1 MITFEKIRWKNFLST
16 GDQWT
21 EICLNKSST
30 TLIVGTNGA
39 GKSTMLDALC
49 FALFNKPYR
58 KINKP
63 QLVNTSNDKG
73 CLVEVEFSV
82 GPKKYLIRRGI
93 KPNVFDILVDGEMK
107 NKEADD
113 RTNQKIV
120 EDQILKL
127 NYKSFTQIVILGSS
141 NFVPFMQ
148 LTQAHRREVI
158 EDLLDIRIFSA
169 MNNFLK
175 EDIRQSKEMIKSLT
189 LKKSN
194 IKDKIE
200 MQSCFIGDLEDRHK
214 NRIDEDILKIE
225 KLCFDSGILNLRNE
239 DISKNIELLNE
250 SLKDVANSTQQL
262 RKLGSLKGKISQR
275 VSTITK
281 EHKFFTE
288 NTVCPTCTQPIQEDL
303 RLNKISDAQY
313 KAKELQEGFLK
324 LEESILIEEDKERH
338 FKKLSTE
345 ITELTHD
352 ISQNNVRIAGYQRQV
367 GDLQSEIQT
376 LTSQLQNRNS
386 EHEKL
391 DGFKDSLQ
399 VVFSKLA
406 EKSEEVR
413 YNDFAYS
420 LLKDGGVKSK
430 IIKKYL
436 PLINK
441 QVNRYLQMMDFY
453 INFNLDEEFV
463 ETIQSPIHDK
473 FTYSSFSEGEKMRID
488 LALLFAW
495 REVARFKNSANTNL
509 LILDEV
515 FDSSLDTVGTDEFTK
530 IIRFVIQD
538 ANTFVI
544 SHKSDMLDKF
554 NNVVEFSKRGGFS
567 YMSEKTSVEG

>member
-1 MITFEKIRWKNFLST
+1 M
-16 GDQWT
+16 
-21 EICLNKSST
+21 
-30 TLIVGTNGA
+30 
-39 GKSTMLDALC
+39 
-49 FALFNKPYR
+49 
-58 KINKP
+58 
-63 QLVNTSNDKG
+63 
-73 CLVEVEFSV
+73 
-82 GPKKYLIRRGI
+82 
-93 KPNVFDILVDGEMK
+93 
-107 NKEADD
+107 
-113 RTNQKIV
+113 
-120 EDQILKL
+120 

-225 KLCFDSGILNLRNE
+225 KLSFDSGILNLRNE

-262 RKLGSLKGKISQR
+262 RKLGSLKGKISQK
-275 VSTITK
+275 VSAITK

-324 LEESILIEEDKERH
+324 LEESIQLEEDKERY

-399 VVFSKLA
+399 VVFNKLA
-406 EKSEEVR
+406 R
-413 YNDFAYS
+413 
-420 LLKDGGVKSK
+420 
-430 IIKKYL
+430 KK
-436 PLINK
+436 
-441 QVNRYLQMMDFY
+441 
-453 INFNLDEEFV
+453 
-463 ETIQSPIHDK
+463 
-473 FTYSSFSEGEKMRID
+473 
-488 LALLFAW
+488 
-495 REVARFKNSANTNL
+495 
-509 LILDEV
+509 
-515 FDSSLDTVGTDEFTK
+515 
-530 IIRFVIQD
+530 
-538 ANTFVI
+538 
-544 SHKSDMLDKF
+544 
-554 NNVVEFSKRGGFS
+554 
-567 YMSEKTSVEG
+567 

>member
-1 MITFEKIRWKNFLST
+1 M
-16 GDQWT
+16 
-21 EICLNKSST
+21 
-30 TLIVGTNGA
+30 
-39 GKSTMLDALC
+39 
-49 FALFNKPYR
+49 
-58 KINKP
+58 
-63 QLVNTSNDKG
+63 
-73 CLVEVEFSV
+73 
-82 GPKKYLIRRGI
+82 
-93 KPNVFDILVDGEMK
+93 
-107 NKEADD
+107 
-113 RTNQKIV
+113 
-120 EDQILKL
+120 
-127 NYKSFTQIVILGSS
+127 
-141 NFVPFMQ
+141 
-148 LTQAHRREVI
+148 
-158 EDLLDIRIFSA
+158 
-169 MNNFLK
+169 
-175 EDIRQSKEMIKSLT
+175 
-189 LKKSN
+189 
-194 IKDKIE
+194 
-200 MQSCFIGDLEDRHK
+200 
-214 NRIDEDILKIE
+214 
-225 KLCFDSGILNLRNE
+225 
-239 DISKNIELLNE
+239 LNE

-262 RKLGSLKGKISQR
+262 RKLGSLKGKISQK

-324 LEESILIEEDKERH
+324 LEESIRIEEDKERH

-453 INFNLDEEFV
+453 INFHLDDEFG
-463 ETIQSPIHDK
+463 ETIQSPCVRILQ
-473 FTYSSFSEGEKMRID
+473 EK
-488 LALLFAW
+488 W
-495 REVARFKNSANTNL
+495 
-509 LILDEV
+509 V
-515 FDSSLDTVGTDEFTK
+515 FLHE
-530 IIRFVIQD
+530 
-538 ANTFVI
+538 
-544 SHKSDMLDKF
+544 
-554 NNVVEFSKRGGFS
+554 
-567 YMSEKTSVEG
+567 